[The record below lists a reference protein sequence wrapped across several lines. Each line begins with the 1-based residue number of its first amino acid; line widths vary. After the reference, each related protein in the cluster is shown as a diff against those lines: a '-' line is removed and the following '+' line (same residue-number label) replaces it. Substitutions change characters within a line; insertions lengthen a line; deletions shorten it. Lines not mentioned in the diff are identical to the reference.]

1 MSHGRSGSVA
11 PMTQTRRIVDRRRLK
26 EIREDAGL
34 SHRQLAN
41 VMAERAQE
49 QRGRGTSS
57 ASYLS
62 KIESGHPDAANV
74 SPLYLK
80 RIADALGVDLGEF
93 TARVPIEDAA

>member
-1 MSHGRSGSVA
+1 
-11 PMTQTRRIVDRRRLK
+11 MTQTRRIVDRRRLK
-26 EIREDAGL
+26 ELREDAGL

-80 RIADALGVDLGEF
+80 RIADALGVPLDEF
-93 TARVPIEDAA
+93 TSRVPVEDAA